1 MVDAAVDKTGERCH
15 PNEQNDSHS
24 EGGISHVLKVR
35 LSSQLRQTLI
45 ERLATAYTSGQLRLY
60 RRIQALLYAVNG
72 KDDSEVAELL
82 QLAERTV
89 RNYVHAFLSHAAESL
104 RYQPPPGRP
113 SRLTK
118 TQRKEL
124 AELITAGPEA
134 AGFASACWTT
144 LLLSELVQIRFGIE
158 YHPHYLAVAVRAGT
172 SSAGIPIEIQIVP
185 GHWQEHP
192 VLAVGQAVQRALSG
206 LRKSPL

>member
-1 MVDAAVDKTGERCH
+1 MYLR
-15 PNEQNDSHS
+15 
-24 EGGISHVLKVR
+24 IR

-45 ERLATAYTSGQLRLY
+45 ERLTTAYTSGQLRLY
-60 RRIQALLYAVNG
+60 RRIQASLYVVDG
-72 KDDSEVAELL
+72 KDVSEVAELL
-82 QLAERTV
+82 QFVEQTV

-104 RYQPPPGRP
+104 RYQPPPGRTA
-113 SRLTK
+113 RLTK

-144 LLLSELVQIRFGIE
+144 PLIAELVQKRFGIE

-172 SSAGIPIEIQIVP
+172 SSEGIPIGIQIVP
-185 GHWQEHP
+185 VPRQKHLA
-192 VLAVGQAVQRALSG
+192 LAVVQAVERALSRW
-206 LRKSPL
+206 RKPPL